1 MSKTLQTTIQ
11 LRNDAAA
18 TWASKNP
25 VLAVGEIG
33 IENDTGLFKIGNG
46 IDAYASLE
54 YANDVIAASH
64 YEVEPQD
71 EETDTEALQRV
82 VSAPNQDDIAIV
94 KRLIGGDAYSYT
106 AYHYNNNAWAA
117 LDGNYNAENVFFSA
131 DLIATAAIGT
141 VSIPSSGS
149 TTIAAKGKNLKQV
162 LSSILAER
170 KDPTITPV
178 SASISLSGSTSVEAG
193 TTVTPSYTTSFG
205 AGKYSY
211 GPATGITATSYTV
224 VCNGETRE
232 TASGS
237 FSPVVIGDQTGSV
250 NNLKATATIE
260 YSQGAVPLDNLGNE
274 VESLRIASGSK
285 TVSTSNSYSCYRNY
299 FYGTLDT
306 VPETITSATI
316 RGLKKGGAYNG
327 SKTFTLTPG
336 ADAAKCVIVAYPANT
351 TRGGLKEVLLTSTM
365 NLDITANYEKQ
376 VNVDVEGA
384 DGYTAIPYCVFR
396 YSPPELGSDEVHK
409 ITLA

>member
-11 LRNDAAA
+11 LRNDEAA

-25 VLAVGEIG
+25 VLAAGEIG
-33 IENDTGLFKIGNG
+33 IETDTGLFKIGNG
-46 IDAYASLE
+46 ADAYNALD

-71 EETDTEALQRV
+71 SETDIEAINRV
-82 VSAPNQDDIAIV
+82 AATPNQDDIAIV

-106 AYHYNNNAWAA
+106 AYHYNNDTWMG
-117 LDGNYNAENVFFSA
+117 LDGNYDASNIYFDS
-131 DLIATAAIGT
+131 DLVATAAIGT
-141 VSIPSSGS
+141 ISIPSSGS
-149 TTIAAKGKNLKQV
+149 ATIAAKGKNLKQV

-170 KDPTITPV
+170 KDPTITAV
-178 SASISLSGSTSVEAG
+178 SASISLSGTTSVEAG
-193 TTVTPSYTTSFG
+193 TTVTPAYTTTFSG
-205 AGKYSY
+205 GKYSY
-211 GPATGITATSYTV
+211 GPDTGISPTSYTV
-224 VCNGETRE
+224 VCNGETKE

-260 YSQGAVPLDNLGNE
+260 YNQGAIPLDNLGNE
-274 VESLRIASGSK
+274 VESLRIAAGSK

-299 FYGTLDT
+299 FYGTLAA

-336 ADAAKCVIVAYPANT
+336 ADGAKCVIVAYPANT

-365 NLDITANYEKQ
+365 NLDITNVYEKQ

-384 DGYTAIPYCVFR
+384 DGYTAITYTIYL